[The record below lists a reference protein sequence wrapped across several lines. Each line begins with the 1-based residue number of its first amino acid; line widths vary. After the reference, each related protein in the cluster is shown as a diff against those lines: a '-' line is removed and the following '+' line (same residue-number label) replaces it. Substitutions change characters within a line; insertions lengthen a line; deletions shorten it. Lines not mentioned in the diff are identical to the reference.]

1 VALALPCKYTRAMPS
16 AKGMLVM
23 VSGPSGVGKTTIL
36 HRILAALE
44 AQFSVS
50 ATTRPRAAGETDGV
64 DYRFVDE
71 PTFQSMID
79 RGDFLEFA
87 QVFGKNWYGTPEA
100 PVDEA
105 IARGRIVI
113 LDIDVHG
120 AKQVRERRPEVFGIF
135 ILPPSEAELHRRLAD
150 RGREDAEAIERR
162 FAEAKREIAAA
173 KEPGLYDAFVVND
186 ELERA
191 VSETLALV
199 RGRASGRSVPAGN
212 PSARSV

>member
-1 VALALPCKYTRAMPS
+1 MPS

-36 HRILAALE
+36 HRILAALG

-50 ATTRPRAAGETDGV
+50 ATTRPRAVGETDGV

-71 PTFQSMID
+71 PAFQSMID
-79 RGDFLEFA
+79 RGEFLEYA
-87 QVFGKNWYGTPEA
+87 QVFGRNWYGTPEA

-105 IARGRIVI
+105 IAQGRVVI

-135 ILPPSEAELHRRLAD
+135 ILPPSETELHRRLAD

-173 KEPGLYDAFVVND
+173 REPGLYDAFVVND

-191 VSETLALV
+191 VAETLGLL
-199 RGRASGRSVPAGN
+199 RARTSSGSS
-212 PSARSV
+212 PSTARSA

>member
-1 VALALPCKYTRAMPS
+1 VALAPRCKYTRAMPS

-36 HRILAALE
+36 HRILSALG

-71 PTFQSMID
+71 PAFQSMID
-79 RGDFLEFA
+79 RGEFLEYA
-87 QVFGKNWYGTPEA
+87 QVFGRNWYGTPEA

-105 IARGRIVI
+105 IAQGRVVI

-135 ILPPSEAELHRRLAD
+135 ILPPSETELHRRLAD

-173 KEPGLYDAFVVND
+173 REPGLYDAFVVND

-191 VSETLALV
+191 VAETLGLL
-199 RGRASGRSVPAGN
+199 RARTSSGSS
-212 PSARSV
+212 PSTARSA

>member
-1 VALALPCKYTRAMPS
+1 
-16 AKGMLVM
+16 M

-36 HRILAALE
+36 HRILSALG

-71 PTFQSMID
+71 PAFQSMID
-79 RGDFLEFA
+79 RGEFLEYA
-87 QVFGKNWYGTPEA
+87 QVFGRNWYGTPEA

-105 IARGRIVI
+105 IAQGRVVI

-135 ILPPSEAELHRRLAD
+135 ILPPSETELHRRLAD

-173 KEPGLYDAFVVND
+173 REPGLYDAFVVND

-191 VSETLALV
+191 VAETLGLL
-199 RGRASGRSVPAGN
+199 RARTSSGSS
-212 PSARSV
+212 PSTARSA

>member
-1 VALALPCKYTRAMPS
+1 MPS

-36 HRILAALE
+36 HRILSALG

-71 PTFQSMID
+71 PAFQSMID
-79 RGDFLEFA
+79 RGEFLEYA
-87 QVFGKNWYGTPEA
+87 QVFGRNWYGTPEA

-105 IARGRIVI
+105 IAQGRVVI

-135 ILPPSEAELHRRLAD
+135 ILPPSETELHRRLAD

-173 KEPGLYDAFVVND
+173 REPGLYDAFVVND

-191 VSETLALV
+191 VAETLGLV
-199 RGRASGRSVPAGN
+199 RARAASGSS
-212 PSARSV
+212 PSTARSA

>member
-1 VALALPCKYTRAMPS
+1 MPS

-36 HRILAALE
+36 HRILSALG

-71 PTFQSMID
+71 PAFQSMID
-79 RGDFLEFA
+79 RGEFLEYA
-87 QVFGKNWYGTPEA
+87 QVFGRNWYGTPEA

-105 IARGRIVI
+105 IAQGRVVI

-135 ILPPSEAELHRRLAD
+135 ILPPSETELHRRLAD

-173 KEPGLYDAFVVND
+173 REPGLYDAFVVND

-191 VSETLALV
+191 VAETLGLL
-199 RGRASGRSVPAGN
+199 RARTSSGSS
-212 PSARSV
+212 PSTARSA

>member
-1 VALALPCKYTRAMPS
+1 
-16 AKGMLVM
+16 MLVM

-36 HRILAALE
+36 HRILSALG

-71 PTFQSMID
+71 PAFQSMID
-79 RGDFLEFA
+79 RGEFLEYA
-87 QVFGKNWYGTPEA
+87 QVFGRNWYGTPEA

-105 IARGRIVI
+105 IAQGRIVI

-135 ILPPSEAELHRRLAD
+135 ILPPSETELHRRLAD
-150 RGREDAEAIERR
+150 RGREDAAAIERR

-173 KEPGLYDAFVVND
+173 REPGLYDAFVVND

-191 VSETLALV
+191 VAETLGLL
-199 RGRASGRSVPAGN
+199 RARTSSGSS
-212 PSARSV
+212 PSTARSA

>member
-1 VALALPCKYTRAMPS
+1 MAGKVVVVGSSNVDLIMKMERLP
-16 AKGMLVM
+16 
-23 VSGPSGVGKTTIL
+23 
-36 HRILAALE
+36 
-44 AQFSVS
+44 
-50 ATTRPRAAGETDGV
+50 RPGETV
-64 DYRFVDE
+64 TE
-71 PTFQSMID
+71 A
-79 RGDFLEFA
+79 EFA

-173 KEPGLYDAFVVND
+173 KEPGLYDAARGIGINPSDNLRVTPT
-186 ELERA
+186 RG
-191 VSETLALV
+191 V
-199 RGRASGRSVPAGN
+199 RFSSVPF
-212 PSARSV
+212 SKEWSFLEV

>member
-1 VALALPCKYTRAMPS
+1 
-16 AKGMLVM
+16 M

-36 HRILAALE
+36 HRILAALG

-50 ATTRPRAAGETDGV
+50 ATTRPRAVGETDGV

-71 PTFQSMID
+71 PAFQSMID
-79 RGDFLEFA
+79 RGEFLEYA
-87 QVFGKNWYGTPEA
+87 QVFGRNWYGTPEA

-105 IARGRIVI
+105 IAQGRVVI

-135 ILPPSEAELHRRLAD
+135 ILPPSETELHRRLAD

-173 KEPGLYDAFVVND
+173 REPGLYDAFVVND

-191 VSETLALV
+191 VAETLGLL
-199 RGRASGRSVPAGN
+199 RARTSSGSS
-212 PSARSV
+212 PSTARSA

>member
-1 VALALPCKYTRAMPS
+1 MPS

-36 HRILAALE
+36 HRILSALG

-50 ATTRPRAAGETDGV
+50 ATTRPRAVGETDGV

-71 PTFQSMID
+71 PAFQSMID
-79 RGDFLEFA
+79 RGEFLEYA
-87 QVFGKNWYGTPEA
+87 QVFGRNWYGTPEA

-105 IARGRIVI
+105 IAQGRVVI

-135 ILPPSEAELHRRLAD
+135 ILPPSETELHRRLAD

-173 KEPGLYDAFVVND
+173 REPGLYDAFVVND

-191 VSETLALV
+191 VAETLGLL
-199 RGRASGRSVPAGN
+199 RARTSSGSS
-212 PSARSV
+212 PSTARSA

>member
-1 VALALPCKYTRAMPS
+1 
-16 AKGMLVM
+16 M

-36 HRILAALE
+36 HRILAALG

-71 PTFQSMID
+71 PAFQSMID
-79 RGDFLEFA
+79 RGEFLEYA
-87 QVFGKNWYGTPEA
+87 QVFGRNWYGTPEA

-105 IARGRIVI
+105 IAQGRIVI

-135 ILPPSEAELHRRLAD
+135 ILPPSETELHRRLAD

-173 KEPGLYDAFVVND
+173 REPGLYDAFVVND

-191 VSETLALV
+191 VAETLGLL
-199 RGRASGRSVPAGN
+199 RARTSSGSS
-212 PSARSV
+212 PSTARSA

>member
-1 VALALPCKYTRAMPS
+1 MPS

-36 HRILAALE
+36 HRILSALG

-71 PTFQSMID
+71 PAFQSMID
-79 RGDFLEFA
+79 RGEFLEYA
-87 QVFGKNWYGTPEA
+87 QVFGRNWYGTPEA

-105 IARGRIVI
+105 IAQGRVVI

-135 ILPPSEAELHRRLAD
+135 ILPPSETELHRRLAD

-173 KEPGLYDAFVVND
+173 REPGLYDAFVVND

-191 VSETLALV
+191 VAETLGLL
-199 RGRASGRSVPAGN
+199 RARTSSGSS
-212 PSARSV
+212 PSAARSA

>member
-1 VALALPCKYTRAMPS
+1 MPS

-36 HRILAALE
+36 HRILSALG

-71 PTFQSMID
+71 PAFQSMID
-79 RGDFLEFA
+79 RGEFLEYA
-87 QVFGKNWYGTPEA
+87 QVFGRNWYGTPET

-105 IARGRIVI
+105 IAQGRIVI

-135 ILPPSEAELHRRLAD
+135 ILPPSETELHRRLAD
-150 RGREDAEAIERR
+150 RGREDAEASERR

-173 KEPGLYDAFVVND
+173 REPGLYDAFVVND

-191 VSETLALV
+191 VAETLGLL
-199 RGRASGRSVPAGN
+199 RARTSSGSS
-212 PSARSV
+212 PSTARSA

>member
-1 VALALPCKYTRAMPS
+1 
-16 AKGMLVM
+16 M

-36 HRILAALE
+36 HRILAALG

-71 PTFQSMID
+71 PAFQSMID
-79 RGDFLEFA
+79 RGEFLEYA
-87 QVFGKNWYGTPEA
+87 QVFGRNWYGTPEA

-105 IARGRIVI
+105 IAQGRVVI

-135 ILPPSEAELHRRLAD
+135 ILPPSETELHRRLAD

-173 KEPGLYDAFVVND
+173 REPGLYDAFVVND

-191 VSETLALV
+191 VAETLGLL
-199 RGRASGRSVPAGN
+199 RARTSSGSS
-212 PSARSV
+212 PSTARSA

>member
-1 VALALPCKYTRAMPS
+1 MPA

-36 HRILAALE
+36 HRILAALG

-71 PTFQSMID
+71 PAFQSMID
-79 RGDFLEFA
+79 RGEFLEYA
-87 QVFGKNWYGTPEA
+87 QVFGRNWYGTPEA

-105 IARGRIVI
+105 IAQGRVVI

-135 ILPPSEAELHRRLAD
+135 ILPPSETELHRRLAD

-173 KEPGLYDAFVVND
+173 REPGLYDAFVVND

-191 VSETLALV
+191 VAETLGLL
-199 RGRASGRSVPAGN
+199 RARTSSGSS
-212 PSARSV
+212 PSTARSA

>member
-1 VALALPCKYTRAMPS
+1 MPS

-36 HRILAALE
+36 HRILAALG

-71 PTFQSMID
+71 PAFQSMID
-79 RGDFLEFA
+79 RGEFLEYA
-87 QVFGKNWYGTPEA
+87 QVFGRNWYGTPEA

-105 IARGRIVI
+105 IAQGRVVI

-135 ILPPSEAELHRRLAD
+135 ILPPSETELHRRLAD

-173 KEPGLYDAFVVND
+173 REPGLYDAFVVND

-191 VSETLALV
+191 VAETLGLL
-199 RGRASGRSVPAGN
+199 RARTSSGSS
-212 PSARSV
+212 PSTARSA

>member
-1 VALALPCKYTRAMPS
+1 MALAPRCKYTRAMPS

-36 HRILAALE
+36 HRILSALG

-71 PTFQSMID
+71 PAFQSMID
-79 RGDFLEFA
+79 RGEFLEYA
-87 QVFGKNWYGTPEA
+87 QVFGRNWYGTPEA

-105 IARGRIVI
+105 IAQGRVVI

-135 ILPPSEAELHRRLAD
+135 ILPPSETELHRRLAD

-173 KEPGLYDAFVVND
+173 REPGLYDAFVVND

-191 VSETLALV
+191 VAETLGLL
-199 RGRASGRSVPAGN
+199 RARTSSGSS
-212 PSARSV
+212 PSTARSA